1 MKDGIPTSLLRNNVK
16 LIRKTRMKNPNT
28 VLNEIKRYLSSW
40 TTIAIKVKKK
50 CHRH

>member
-28 VLNEIKRYLSSW
+28 VLNEIKRYLYSW